1 MTGLQPDGLSHSEI
15 SGSRVICTLPE
26 LIAAYHVL
34 LRLREPRH
42 PPAALDFFSYVAF
55 LRIYLLVLFD
65 CLKPRGLIICNR
77 FVSVCQRSSLLP
89 LNAERHAMLIQI
101 SKYDLSITNSQ
112 SSSKVSTNP
121 LLWDADLDLRLDRHA
136 PKRSC
141 SSRTFRYGY
150 LVTT

>member
-34 LRLREPRH
+34 HRLREPRH

-89 LNAERHAMLIQI
+89 LNAERHAMLIQTI
-101 SKYDLSITNSQ
+101 SYDRITEPKNS
-112 SSSKVSTNP
+112 KEVFCFTLTFADATVEVNP
-121 LLWDADLDLRLDRHA
+121 
-136 PKRSC
+136 KQ
-141 SSRTFRYGY
+141 TFGS
-150 LVTT
+150 